1 MVLTNI
7 KYVSIIPMPTMSSFE
22 GKSSQINNKNKE
34 TNVHSRKNV
43 TLIEQFGPPAHQ
55 TEDFYK
61 SSFSVEPW

>member
-1 MVLTNI
+1 
-7 KYVSIIPMPTMSSFE
+7 MPTMSSFE